1 MQEQQQQSLEAN
13 VFENEYESSF
23 VQIDTRSEET
33 KKRDREMT
41 GDQPVIPDA
50 DQQIGRVKEAERA

>member
-41 GDQPVIPDA
+41 EDQPVIRDA